1 MGVDLYLGAQQ
12 CQIIIG
18 MNKVRVSSFIILHHL
33 RCIEI
38 SYASS
43 NKLDEDFFLKES
55 VLVPTLA
62 EQHQIGSYFTNLD
75 HLITLHQRTL

>member
-1 MGVDLYLGAQQ
+1 
-12 CQIIIG
+12 